1 MIEKAIDISVIV
13 PMFNEAANLP
23 GNLLRIRDAL
33 KLTGATFEIIPV
45 DDGSLD
51 DTRARLNEL
60 ASQDDTIHP
69 TGYPD
74 NSGRGRA
81 LRHGIAAARG
91 RFIMTTDADL
101 SYDEAYLPVM
111 YQLLSAPQAPD
122 MVVGSPYMPGGE
134 TRNVPPKRLLISR
147 LGNIILSRIIPG
159 NLKTVTGILRGYRA
173 EAIKALDLE
182 ANGKEIHLEIL
193 SKGIAAGMRVLE
205 FPAVLTSRKQGK
217 SKFRFKATALSHIL
231 FSFFEKPS
239 LLFGLVGAFFILTG
253 LALGGYIIYLWQK
266 AALDPNRPLM
276 TLMVIFLLAG
286 MQVLLFGFIGTL
298 LVILRR
304 EIFRVQRRQGE
315 ILLRLNQIDSTRPHE
330 QPTTTRQRETADVAD

>member
-1 MIEKAIDISVIV
+1 MIDKMVDISVIV
-13 PMFNEAANLP
+13 PMYNEAANLP
-23 GNLLRIRDAL
+23 RNLLRIRDAL
-33 KLTGATFEIIPV
+33 KLTGASFEIVPV
-45 DDGSLD
+45 DDGSRD
-51 DTRARLNEL
+51 DTRARLAEL
-60 ASQDDTIHP
+60 ARTDETIRP

-81 LRHGIAAARG
+81 IRVGIAAARG

-101 SYDEAYLPVM
+101 SYDETYLPVM
-111 YQLLSAPQAPD
+111 YQLLCHPEAPD
-122 MVVGSPYMPGGE
+122 MVVGSPYMAGGE
-134 TRNVPPKRLLISR
+134 TRNVPPKRLFVSR
-147 LGNIILSRIIPG
+147 LGNLVLSRIIPG

-173 EAIKALDLE
+173 DAIKALDLE
-182 ANGKEIHLEIL
+182 SNGKEIHLEIL
-193 SKGIAAGMRVLE
+193 SKGIAAGMRVME
-205 FPAVLTSRKQGK
+205 FPAILTGRKRGK
-217 SKFRFKATALSHIL
+217 SKFHFRATALSHIL

-253 LALGGYIIYLWQK
+253 LAIGGYIVYLWQK

-304 EIFRVQRRQGE
+304 EIFRVQRRLGE
-315 ILLRLNQIDSTRPHE
+315 TLLQLDRIESTRRDE
-330 QPTTTRQRETADVAD
+330 KISVGKQREKAHVAD